1 MKLIAHRGNINGPN
15 PEMENNPEYILN
27 TLSLGY
33 DCEIDVHLINNNLY
47 LGHDLP
53 QYKINIGFLLENQDK
68 LWIHCK
74 NMEALALLNEYKEL
88 NIFWHE
94 SDKYTLTSKG
104 HIWSYIGVETKKNI
118 ICVMPELAYYNYIE
132 VIKTKIINNELYG
145 VCTDYCKQFQNFKNL

>member
-15 PEMENNPEYILN
+15 QEMENNPDYILN
-27 TLSLGY
+27 TLRFGY
-33 DCEIDVHLINNNLY
+33 DCEIDVHLINNELY

-53 QYKINIGFLLENQDK
+53 QYKINIDFLLKNQDK

-74 NMEALALLNEYKEL
+74 NMEALVLLNEYKEL

-94 SDKYTLTSKG
+94 SDKYTLTSKKY
-104 HIWSYIGVETKKNI
+104 IWSYIGVETKKNI